1 MKQPVWFFLMR
12 KQSLVLLLSTIS
24 LCITAYADES
34 AATNA
39 NPDNTWAMRAVA
51 GFAKTSGNTDTTTA
65 NGQFHVAHIVDNWKF
80 LFGMQGLYG
89 ATEGETTAQ
98 DFGLEFQANYN
109 FTDRL
114 YWFGGLSYDNNK
126 FSGFA
131 YQEMLDT
138 GVGYQFIKTDA
149 TKLSAQ
155 VGVGVQRLRPETY
168 LTDSSGGIISGSV
181 VEQDVTS
188 DVIGTAAINFEHS
201 FNKSTKLLAS
211 AAVQSGSAN
220 TMTTAGAGLQVK
232 MSDRLSLTA
241 AYQLVRNSKPPAG
254 IDGSSGLTT
263 LNLVYELK
271 NPKLAPQ

>member
-1 MKQPVWFFLMR
+1 MR
-12 KQSLVLLLSTIS
+12 KRSLVLLLSGIG
-24 LCITAYADES
+24 LCNAAHSDETP
-34 AATNA
+34 ATTT
-39 NPDNTWAMRAVA
+39 NPDDTWALRAVA
-51 GFAKTSGNTDTTTA
+51 GFSKTTGNTDTTTG
-65 NGQFHVAHIVDNWKF
+65 NGQFHVAHVVDSWKF

-89 ATEGETTAQ
+89 ATKGETTAQ
-98 DFGLEFQANYN
+98 DYGVEFQTNYN

-114 YWFGGLSYDNNK
+114 YWFGGLNYDNNK

-131 YQEMLDT
+131 YQEMLNT
-138 GVGYQFIKTDA
+138 GAGYQFVQTDA
-149 TKLSAQ
+149 TKLSGQ
-155 VGVGVQRLRPETY
+155 IGVGVQRLRPETY
-168 LTDSSGGIISGSV
+168 LTDPTGGIISGSV
-181 VEQDVTS
+181 VEQDTTS
-188 DVIGTAAINFEHS
+188 DVIGTGAINFEHS

-211 AAVQSGSAN
+211 VAVQSGSAN

-241 AYQLVRNSKPPAG
+241 AYQLVHNSKPPVG